1 MALPG
6 MTSNRGVAV
15 TGHKSGPDWRRA
27 GRQGPLATPD
37 SGRGYLVPLD
47 SYHLLQ
53 AEQPSANKVLSRHG
67 SPVLGGCI
75 GLRLGN
81 RLTSGPQF
89 LHLRIEQDGKA
100 QLSSLGAGMFE
111 R

>member
-15 TGHKSGPDWRRA
+15 TGSKSGPDWRRA
-27 GRQGPLATPD
+27 GRQGPPLTVR
-37 SGRGYLVPLD
+37 GGYLVPLD
-47 SYHLLQ
+47 SYHPLQ
-53 AEQPSANKVLSRHG
+53 TEQPSANKVLSRHG
-67 SPVLGGCI
+67 SLVLCGCI

-81 RLTSGPQF
+81 RLTSGPQVD
-89 LHLRIEQDGKA
+89 HPWIEQDGKA
-100 QLSSLGAGMFE
+100 QLSSVGAGMFE